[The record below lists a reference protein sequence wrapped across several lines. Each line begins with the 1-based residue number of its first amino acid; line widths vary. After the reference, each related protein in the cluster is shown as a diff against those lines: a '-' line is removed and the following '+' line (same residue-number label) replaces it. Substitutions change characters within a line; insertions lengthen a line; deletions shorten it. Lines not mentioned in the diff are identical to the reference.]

1 MTDNHDFNLE
11 RERDTDL
18 QTSLP
23 WEGNSV
29 PALKYRPKNKKQGDQ
44 KLLSWGSWKKKDLE
58 EKQECFS
65 KQYIEATVKIS
76 RISRRQSQGKQT
88 V

>member
-44 KLLSWGSWKKKDLE
+44 KLLS
-58 EKQECFS
+58 
-65 KQYIEATVKIS
+65 
-76 RISRRQSQGKQT
+76 
-88 V
+88 